1 MLSRVHVW
9 KSLYSEYRLQ
19 IQPGCWMM
27 MSDSTTHQYGTG
39 WLTLLPAVVSLG
51 GWIDQHVCSLA
62 FTINS
67 SSWNK
72 PTLPLEFKLRL
83 FSCIPRHGTHYKY
96 PLVSL
101 CVPVASLK
109 RGEPQP
115 GCGVVLLCLPAW
127 QKQSLWSTKWQRKKQ
142 KKQLLFSSSTGRY
155 LMTSECPHGH
165 MYTHSQ
171 REWTRKERNKQGEQA
186 WRRTAAWNP
195 GANFLLWQPRCE

>member
-27 MSDSTTHQYGTG
+27 TSDSTTHQYGTG
-39 WLTLLPAVVSLG
+39 KLTLLPAVVSLG

-72 PTLPLEFKLRL
+72 PTLPLEFKFWRL
-83 FSCIPRHGTHYKY
+83 FSCISRHGTHYKY

-101 CVPVASLK
+101 CIPVASLK

-115 GCGVVLLCLPAW
+115 GCGCGVALFAGVTETEPLVNKAA
-127 QKQSLWSTKWQRKKQ
+127 KKKNKQ

-155 LMTSECPHGH
+155 LMTSGCPHGH
-165 MYTHSQ
+165 MYTHTV
-171 REWTRKERNKQGEQA
+171 RESELGGRGINKENKLGGLKS
-186 WRRTAAWNP
+186 RR
-195 GANFLLWQPRCE
+195 